1 MAKITTRNSELL
13 KSAKAKTSTKVYSL
27 LVKLV
32 NDDRE
37 DLAEAVLKIDYLL
50 EYASTC
56 IKLRDFNEAKESLN
70 KAKVR
75 MDKLKEEEVNIE
87 YIDYLY
93 EGISKKIK
101 F

>member
-32 NDDRE
+32 NEDRE
-37 DLAEAVLKIDYLL
+37 DLAEVVLKIDYLL

-93 EGISKKIK
+93 EGIAKKIK
-101 F
+101 I